1 MSESDSKGTT
11 SADFGVEDTAVS
23 AGNPDLSPLEG
34 GRWRPVSPDELLR
47 KNAPEPEESDASKEP
62 AVPLERRQALEQ
74 RLKSNPTDLDGFL
87 ELAAIYRT
95 EQRPLE
101 AKRLL
106 KQAAQVF
113 PDNEDVRFQLEDA
126 ILARSR
132 QQLQEVHDLAQR
144 LNSPEAD
151 REFERAR
158 SDWACRRIEVCQARL
173 LRDPSQVA
181 LRLALAEA
189 KFDAELF
196 EDAYSDAE
204 ALLEN
209 DELFA
214 AARMIRARSLI
225 ARGDDLGAMKELR
238 GVAMRRAVPAP
249 ASHQIASLKMLCEL
263 AERHELDATLQH
275 YQELLTRAE
284 AAISS

>member
-1 MSESDSKGTT
+1 MSESDSNGTS
-11 SADFGVEDTAVS
+11 SAELQSEGAGIS

-47 KNAPEPEESDASKEP
+47 KNSPEPESEEASEP
-62 AVPLERRQALEQ
+62 PVQLQRRQTLEQ
-74 RLKSNPTDLDGFL
+74 KLKSNPTDLEGFL
-87 ELAAIYRT
+87 ELAAIYRA

-113 PDNEDVRFQLEDA
+113 PEDESVRFQLEDA
-126 ILARSR
+126 ILARSL

-151 REFERAR
+151 REVERAR

-173 LRDPSQVA
+173 QRDPQQVA
-181 LRLALAEA
+181 LRLSLAEA

-196 EDAYSDAE
+196 EDALEDAGT
-204 ALLEN
+204 LLEH

-238 GVAMRRAVPAP
+238 AIAMRRAVPAP
-249 ASHQIASLKMLCEL
+249 ASHQVASLKMLCEL
-263 AERHELDATLQH
+263 AERHALDATLQH
-275 YQELLTRAE
+275 YRDLLRRAE
-284 AAISS
+284 AAIKN

>member
-1 MSESDSKGTT
+1 MSESDSNG
-11 SADFGVEDTAVS
+11 SSPAELRSEEAPIS
-23 AGNPDLSPLEG
+23 AGNPSLSPLDG

-47 KNAPEPEESDASKEP
+47 KNAPEPESEGQPEP
-62 AVPLERRQALEQ
+62 PVQLERRQTLEQ
-74 RLKSNPTDLDGFL
+74 KLKSNPTDLEGFL
-87 ELAAIYRT
+87 ELAAIYRA

-106 KQAAQVF
+106 KQASQVF
-113 PDNEDVRFQLEDA
+113 PEDESVRFQLEDA
-126 ILARSR
+126 ILARSL
-132 QQLQEVHDLAQR
+132 QQLQEVRDLAQR

-151 REFERAR
+151 RELERAR

-173 LRDPSQVA
+173 LRDPEKVA

-196 EDAYSDAE
+196 EDALEDAGT
-204 ALLEN
+204 LLEH

-238 GVAMRRAVPAP
+238 AVAMRRAVPAP
-249 ASHQIASLKMLCEL
+249 ASHQIGSLKMLCEL
-263 AERHELDATLQH
+263 AERHALDATLH
-275 YQELLTRAE
+275 HDRELLTRAE
-284 AAISS
+284 ASTQN